1 MEIVLEEIVV
11 DWLKCF
17 KILIKVSLDYLE
29 MKMLLVELYIVVED
43 FVEVCKVVVDFVE
56 IDLIVWFLILM
67 VVIECGMG
75 V

>member
-1 MEIVLEEIVV
+1 
-11 DWLKCF
+11 
-17 KILIKVSLDYLE
+17 